1 MANITNNNRFTTV
14 STLTD
19 SSPDQIKDGADFPHT
34 GLIKALSLGMKGNY
48 AISGFN
54 ITSTTDTSLTVAS
67 GVIFRDGLKESA
79 NGATLTLSTT
89 YTNGYHL
96 VVVPAGSAPQ
106 TVVLRNPSAQ
116 DKVAEY
122 TDGDVIIAVAT
133 YTGNDPMQIQFLT
146 ANKTANGLTVG
157 FDSSGY
163 NEVGKVYATA
173 STEMQVQTIA
183 NNANIKLN
191 PHGSGVV
198 ELAGE
203 LDVNGNE
210 IKTSETNGSITIA
223 PNTGGEIILGNSD
236 STELTVTSRGIRDLR
251 LATNSGTNSGE
262 IVLKAGSNDNIE
274 ITPHG
279 TGDVLLEGNV
289 GIQTTNAQ
297 KHLHIR
303 GSDPAIRLQEDSENG
318 YLELSGKSEN
328 QGQIRLTN
336 LNTAANESATLDLEA
351 YSSGDNAQTIRMFRL
366 ANTPTNAVTSFQI
379 LKPNTTNFA
388 FKVIADSGN
397 TTIASG
403 AYLQAPR
410 LNTATLNSD
419 TTLSE
424 SSHAGLYLFVTG
436 SSRTITLP
444 NTHGAGVHFTLL
456 SNDANGFTLTSTDN
470 MNGASDDISVSA
482 RDGVTCISDGTDWV
496 VLGA

>member
-1 MANITNNNRFTTV
+1 
-14 STLTD
+14 
-19 SSPDQIKDGADFPHT
+19 
-34 GLIKALSLGMKGNY
+34 
-48 AISGFN
+48 
-54 ITSTTDTSLTVAS
+54 
-67 GVIFRDGLKESA
+67 
-79 NGATLTLSTT
+79 
-89 YTNGYHL
+89 
-96 VVVPAGSAPQ
+96 
-106 TVVLRNPSAQ
+106 
-116 DKVAEY
+116 
-122 TDGDVIIAVAT
+122 
-133 YTGNDPMQIQFLT
+133 
-146 ANKTANGLTVG
+146 
-157 FDSSGY
+157 
-163 NEVGKVYATA
+163 
-173 STEMQVQTIA
+173 
-183 NNANIKLN
+183 
-191 PHGSGVV
+191 
-198 ELAGE
+198 
-203 LDVNGNE
+203 
-210 IKTSETNGSITIA
+210 
-223 PNTGGEIILGNSD
+223 
-236 STELTVTSRGIRDLR
+236 LR

-303 GSDPAIRLQEDSENG
+303 GTDPAIRLQEDSENG

-336 LNTAANESATLDLEA
+336 LNSDANESATLDLEA
-351 YSSGDNAQTIRMFRL
+351 YSSGNNAQTIRLFRL
-366 ANTPTNAVTSFQI
+366 ANTPSSAVTSFQI
-379 LKPNTTNFA
+379 LKPNTTNVA

-410 LNTATLNSD
+410 LNTATLSTD

-482 RDGVTCISDGTDWV
+482 RD
-496 VLGA
+496 